1 MFEGIV
7 MSCKKNEFEDRFN
20 PGRKI
25 VGYNL
30 AVSLP
35 GDNGYIEVWS
45 TEEKERGET
54 VQMEVTEG
62 KNHKPKVRVL

>member
-20 PGRKI
+20 PGRMI
-25 VGYNL
+25 SGYNL

-45 TEEKERGET
+45 TEEKKRGDT
-54 VQMEVTEG
+54 VTMEVTEG
-62 KNHKPKVRVL
+62 KNHRPKVRVL